1 MATRKSKAKT
11 GRLTYATPALE
22 KGLDILE
29 LLAKQP
35 AGLTK
40 SQIAREL
47 DRTVSEVFRM
57 LVCLEQRGYIS
68 QAQRDEYAL
77 TLKMFKMVQEHPPTE
92 RLIAEALPVMH
103 RFAQASLQ
111 SCHLGVIENGRVVI
125 LAQVNAPTAAG
136 FYVKLG
142 STMDV
147 MEASTGYVVLSH
159 QSDVQR
165 QSTLAEW
172 TRVTGRKVPANLREH
187 LARIRRKGYEER
199 DSYQVRGVV
208 NISFPIFDDRGSAIS
223 ALTTPYI
230 RHIETQTT
238 QKDVTLELRRS
249 AEEITAAIG
258 GRVKDTISLARKS

>member
-1 MATRKSKAKT
+1 MATRKASPKT

-57 LVCLEQRGYIS
+57 LVCLEQRGYIC

-92 RLIAEALPVMH
+92 RLVAEALPVMH

-111 SCHLGVIENGRVVI
+111 SCHLGVIENGRVVF
-125 LAQVNAPTAAG
+125 LAQVNAPTATG

-142 STMDV
+142 STVDV

-159 QSDVQR
+159 QSEVQR
-165 QSTLAEW
+165 ENTLAEW
-172 TRVTGRKVPANLREH
+172 TRVTGRKVPPDLKEH

-199 DSYQVRGVV
+199 DSYQVHGVV

-230 RHIETQTT
+230 RHIETRMT
-238 QKDVTLELRRS
+238 QKGVTRQLRRS
-249 AEEITAAIG
+249 AQAITVAIG
-258 GRVKDTISLARKS
+258 GRAR